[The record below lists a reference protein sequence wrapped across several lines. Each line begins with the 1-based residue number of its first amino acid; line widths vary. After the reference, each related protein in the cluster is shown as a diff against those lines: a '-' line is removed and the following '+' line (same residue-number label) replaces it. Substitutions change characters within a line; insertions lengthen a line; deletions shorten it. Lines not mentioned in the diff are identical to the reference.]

1 MIKGIQISDSNG
13 IPFYTKFGSDL
24 GKFEGTIL
32 SGLISAIG
40 NMSYLLFNK
49 DVASISFGQQGDL
62 NNIIILSKE
71 LRQAK
76 KKIYFVFFADDNE
89 NISEL
94 RMIATT
100 LFIQTKE
107 LLMQRTSEV
116 RYVSNRI
123 DKVLGTQ
130 FAQIAL

>member
-76 KKIYFVFFADDNE
+76 RK
-89 NISEL
+89 
-94 RMIATT
+94 
-100 LFIQTKE
+100 FILSS
-107 LLMQRTSEV
+107 LLMIMKILAN
-116 RYVSNRI
+116 YV
-123 DKVLGTQ
+123 
-130 FAQIAL
+130 